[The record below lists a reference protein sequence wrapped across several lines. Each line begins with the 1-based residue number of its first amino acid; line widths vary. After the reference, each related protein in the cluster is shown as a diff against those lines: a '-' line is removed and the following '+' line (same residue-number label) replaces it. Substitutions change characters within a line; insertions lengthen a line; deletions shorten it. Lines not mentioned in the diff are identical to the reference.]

1 MFEKVKCP
9 ARQWE
14 IKTFCLV
21 FLLGKIIDYL
31 TFVPIFMDM
40 NMEDMNYSADPSAND
55 LDSLED
61 MNTDENM
68 AGTTHLN
75 DTMTGNEEELEKLK
89 EEVQVQK
96 DKYLRLFA
104 EFDNFRKRSARENL
118 ELRQTAGKEVIASL
132 LDVLDDCDRAEKQLQ
147 AADNIDQVKEGI
159 QLVFSKLRSILQGKG
174 LKAMQSIHTDFDV
187 EKHEAI
193 TEIPVQDPSLKGKV
207 IDEVQKGYYL
217 NDKIIRFAKV
227 VVGK

>member
-1 MFEKVKCP
+1 MNIED
-9 ARQWE
+9 
-14 IKTFCLV
+14 INN
-21 FLLGKIIDYL
+21 
-31 TFVPIFMDM
+31 DM
-40 NMEDMNYSADPSAND
+40 
-55 LDSLED
+55 ED
-61 MNTDENM
+61 MNTDENV

-75 DTMTGNEEELEKLK
+75 DSLGVEDEVEKLK
-89 EEVQVQK
+89 QEVQDQK

-118 ELRQTAGKEVIASL
+118 EIRQTAGKEVITSL
-132 LDVLDDCDRAEKQLQ
+132 LDVLDDCERAEKQLQ
-147 AADNIDQVKEGI
+147 SAENIDQIKAGV
-159 QLVFSKLRSILQGKG
+159 QLVFNKLRSTLQARG
-174 LKAMQSIHTDFDV
+174 LKPMQSINTDFDV

-193 TEIPVQDPSLKGKV
+193 TEVPVKDEKLKGKV